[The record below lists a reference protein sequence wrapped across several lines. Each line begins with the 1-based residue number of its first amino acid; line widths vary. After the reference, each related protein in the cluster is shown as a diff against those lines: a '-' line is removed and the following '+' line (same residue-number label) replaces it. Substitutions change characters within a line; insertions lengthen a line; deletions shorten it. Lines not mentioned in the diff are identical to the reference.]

1 MLDRERRSVSVHLSC
16 GHGGGGSWRS
26 VILHPP
32 AQRGGWGG
40 GGGVR
45 GGSRSAQPYDP
56 LPPPDP
62 SRPQSDRA
70 GEASLVSAAVFQRAQ
85 KRRSG
90 GERRDGPISCKSPR
104 HRRKIDFRAP
114 LNGSEHIVLLCLCKA
129 ALNYTVCVH
138 VRRLRVLAC
147 VRVHVSSS

>member
-1 MLDRERRSVSVHLSC
+1 MRTRRRRVAALCYSTPAGPERGV
-16 GHGGGGSWRS
+16 
-26 VILHPP
+26 
-32 AQRGGWGG
+32 
-40 GGGVR
+40 GGVR
-45 GGSRSAQPYDP
+45 GGSRSVQPYDP

-85 KRRSG
+85 KRRSV

-129 ALNYTVCVH
+129 ALNYSVCACAQATRASVCPSA
-138 VRRLRVLAC
+138 RVLELIGLD
-147 VRVHVSSS
+147 SLLWEK